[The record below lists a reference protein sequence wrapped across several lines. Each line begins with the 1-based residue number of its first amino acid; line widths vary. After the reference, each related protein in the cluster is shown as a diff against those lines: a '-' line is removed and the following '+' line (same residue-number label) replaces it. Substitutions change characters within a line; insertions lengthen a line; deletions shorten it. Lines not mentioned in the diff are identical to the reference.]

1 MEYKNE
7 DQLLVLIKDLSSKMD
22 HIIASQNIILKHL
35 QIPIVESPFDYVVIK
50 PPEKYRDKNNF

>member
-1 MEYKNE
+1 MEKSISQQMEN
-7 DQLLVLIKDLSSKMD
+7 LNSKMD